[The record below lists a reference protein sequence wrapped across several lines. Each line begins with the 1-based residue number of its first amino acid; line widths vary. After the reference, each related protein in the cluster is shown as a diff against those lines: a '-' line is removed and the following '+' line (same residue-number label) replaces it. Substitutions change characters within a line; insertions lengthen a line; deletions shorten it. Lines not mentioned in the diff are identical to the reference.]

1 MVQENC
7 QNYLVCNQFINKNV
21 NNLYCKDCLFYF
33 NYTFTFKNNNI
44 NNCSSSKKKSDDY
57 DVLICPICLDS
68 PTLFI
73 KQKSC
78 DHYICSDCIYSVY
91 FDRSYIINMPVN
103 PVYAFKKS
111 WDLYIYSNQSYKF
124 RTKILNEFENY
135 IFDEELYNH
144 LIENYKY
151 FIPSLFK
158 KNLKELVHY
167 QLEKNN
173 YITGYKDIQYKKIN
187 TIKKCPYCRK
197 YENDDEFINNE
208 IDRYRHTHI
217 I

>member
-1 MVQENC
+1 MVQEKC

-33 NYTFTFKNNNI
+33 NYTFTLKNNT
-44 NNCSSSKKKSDDY
+44 SSSKKKSESS
-57 DVLICPICLDS
+57 DVLMCPICLDS

-78 DHYICSDCIYSVY
+78 EHYICSNCIYDVY
-91 FDRSYIINMPVN
+91 FDKSYVKNMPIN

-135 IFDEELYNH
+135 IFDEDLYNS
-144 LIENYKY
+144 LIVSYKY

-158 KNLKELVHY
+158 KNLKELVYY
-167 QLEKNN
+167 QLAKNH
-173 YITGYKDIQYKKIN
+173 YITKYKDIQYKKIN

-197 YENDDEFINNE
+197 CENDDEDDVDHE
-208 IDRYRHTHI
+208 IDRYIHTHI